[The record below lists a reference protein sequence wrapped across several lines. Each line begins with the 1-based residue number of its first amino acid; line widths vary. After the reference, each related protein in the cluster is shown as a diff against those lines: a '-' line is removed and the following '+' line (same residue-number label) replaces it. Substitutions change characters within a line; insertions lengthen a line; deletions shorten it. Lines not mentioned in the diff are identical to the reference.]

1 MAPAPAGVAK
11 ATMVSLYIICVK
23 IQIPLAVGNIYCKLL
38 LIDRLPK
45 FLIMHIINYSEKRSN
60 NQLLVLTHL
69 SQLLGYAIGF
79 GSLIVP
85 LIIWLSTKDK
95 VEDMDVHGKSIVN
108 FQLSLLL
115 YIILSIPAILLLG
128 LGIITLIATCILGFV
143 LPIVNA
149 IRANNNELPNE
160 FMTIRFIK

>member
-1 MAPAPAGVAK
+1 M
-11 ATMVSLYIICVK
+11 
-23 IQIPLAVGNIYCKLL
+23 Q
-38 LIDRLPK
+38 
-45 FLIMHIINYSEKRSN
+45 IINQSEKRTDN
-60 NQLLVLTHL
+60 RLLVLTHL

-95 VEDMDVHGKSIVN
+95 VEDMDIHGKSIVN

-115 YIILSIPAILLLG
+115 YIIISIPAILLLG
-128 LGIITLIATCILGFV
+128 LGILTLIATCILGFA

-149 IRANNNELPNE
+149 IRASNNELPSE